1 MLDGGLSF
9 VLSRFRNAPGVELGR
24 YLALTGAA
32 LTGLDL
38 LAAGISTH
46 HMFDDTLEQ
55 LHRRCGVQNCC
66 AVPSVAVLS
75 LAASPPVARSFA
87 DLTYEPD
94 SLVED
99 VVARAALA
107 YYRLDLGERELNPY
121 KELFKQGDHNEEERL
136 RWVMLRRPVTWLTW
150 S

>member
-1 MLDGGLSF
+1 MIPW
-9 VLSRFRNAPGVELGR
+9 NN
-24 YLALTGAA
+24 YI
-32 LTGLDL
+32 
-38 LAAGISTH
+38 AGSECKTA
-46 HMFDDTLEQ
+46 
-55 LHRRCGVQNCC
+55 VQS
-66 AVPSVAVLS
+66 SVAVLS

-121 KELFKQGDHNEEERL
+121 KKLFEQGDHNEEERL
-136 RWVMLRRPVTWLTW
+136 RWVMLRRPVRWLTSW
-150 S
+150 